1 MGGKTRTFWWAL
13 ISCALM
19 AIGALGPWVTVLGF
33 SASGT
38 EGDGWIVLLA
48 AFLAAGLVLWHDRAP
63 RLWKLGAA
71 GLAAVAA
78 FGTGAYDWSEIESVA
93 AEAEELEGVFDLSV
107 SVGWGLILC
116 TFASVSLAAALVAHW
131 VRHRS
136 ASFTPTAAESPAEA
150 AIEAPAVDEPPARPD
165 V

>member
-1 MGGKTRTFWWAL
+1 VGGKTRTFWWAL

-136 ASFTPTAAESPAEA
+136 ASFTPTAEA